1 MAIVFSDIVLK
12 KLLIICLKGVFQRK
26 VWLSIDINSLD
37 PNKFNSSLIIDLNI
51 IGLISLGLIRFSKI
65 RLRRLSLLLV
75 LWDQRNNVVSRNYSC
90 FLLSTM
96 L

>member
-26 VWLSIDINSLD
+26 VWLSIDINCLD